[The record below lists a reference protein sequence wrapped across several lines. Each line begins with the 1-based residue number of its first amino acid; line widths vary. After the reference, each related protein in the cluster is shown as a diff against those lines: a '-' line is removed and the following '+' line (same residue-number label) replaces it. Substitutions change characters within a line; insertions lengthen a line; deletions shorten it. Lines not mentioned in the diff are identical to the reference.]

1 MRDSVR
7 LIETAGRGDE
17 LGGRF
22 VACWMRA
29 LAVATIVLLA
39 AWGCGG
45 DDQGAEM
52 ARSGS
57 EATTGARPDPV
68 PTSDPREDERQIRQL
83 TDRFYDAFL
92 AGDGETACS
101 LLSEAGERQ
110 VVEDPDN
117 AGYGGSCAAKLAA
130 GAAII
135 KGFYGPDPEI
145 SLTEVKVTGDRA
157 TGTSIFAG
165 EAQGVTFERE
175 DGEWKFGPEPEDSE
189 SSGGVDRETADSWP
203 ERWCDVQLGM
213 TRSQVQQIMGR
224 PTATHTGE
232 LSQDEYDAYQ
242 WSFTAF
248 YRYRTDIED
257 PADEPAYQLQAYETA
272 LTAADRARIK
282 CALTRG

>member
-1 MRDSVR
+1 M
-7 LIETAGRGDE
+7 
-17 LGGRF
+17 
-22 VACWMRA
+22 
-29 LAVATIVLLA
+29 
-39 AWGCGG
+39 
-45 DDQGAEM
+45 
-52 ARSGS
+52 
-57 EATTGARPDPV
+57 
-68 PTSDPREDERQIRQL
+68 
-83 TDRFYDAFL
+83 
-92 AGDGETACS
+92 
-101 LLSEAGERQ
+101 
-110 VVEDPDN
+110 EDPDN
-117 AGYGGSCAAKLAA
+117 AGYGSTCPAKLDA

-135 KGFYGPDPEI
+135 KSFYGPDPEI
-145 SLTEVKVTGDRA
+145 SLTKVDVIGDRA

-248 YRYRTDIED
+248 YRNRTDIED
-257 PADEPAYQLQAYETA
+257 PADEPAYQLQVNETA